1 MCRVLEVVLSE
12 KVTRQGFTALT
23 KLSSLREF
31 LFPLYSELYYL
42 RGPRRRDL
50 LELSFELLP
59 HLHAAA
65 YNETT
70 SQAGNALTVL
80 STLTSKILRRIT
92 VPLTLQLRF
101 LALKTLKI
109 VPQHVHLPEV
119 RELCLDHQNHPNYK
133 ADPIAPDRFPNLT
146 ELSVY
151 FTDETTLMSVVGQGV
166 GLKLRS
172 LSVGLNGGMK
182 QLDRLLEA
190 CPGLCELF
198 LNVPAN
204 LQSAS
209 RLRPDTLQK
218 LQELRI
224 SCLFLSPEA
233 HQSAG
238 QLMLEILRLAPKLR
252 SVSLSLVP
260 MDERD
265 LQELAELAMQGTC
278 LRQLECFEFYRKT
291 SVEFTSTEENRI
303 RDEAIVALGTH
314 CERLK
319 DFLFVDNY
327 FSD

>member
-12 KVTRQGFTALT
+12 QVSRQGFSALR

-31 LFPLYSELYYL
+31 LFPLYSQLHYL
-42 RGPRRRDL
+42 NGPRRQDL

-65 YNETT
+65 YNEKT
-70 SQAGNALTVL
+70 SRAGNALTVL
-80 STLTSKILRRIT
+80 STLTSRILRRIT
-92 VPLTLQLRF
+92 VPLTLQLRL

-109 VPQHVHLPEV
+109 VPKHVHLPEV
-119 RELCLDHQNHPNYK
+119 RVLYLDHQNHPNYK

-151 FTDETTLMSVVGQGV
+151 YTDEQTLMSVVGQGA

-172 LSVGLNGGMK
+172 LSIGLNGGMK
-182 QLDRLLEA
+182 RLDSLLEA
-190 CPGLCELF
+190 CPGLRELY

-224 SCLFLSPEA
+224 SCLFLSAEA

-252 SVSLSLVP
+252 SVTLSMVP
-260 MDERD
+260 MAEKD
-265 LQELAELAMQGTC
+265 LQELAELAIQGTC
-278 LRQLECFEFYRKT
+278 LRQLESFEFYRKT
-291 SVEFTSTEENRI
+291 SDEFTSAEENRI

-319 DFLFVDNY
+319 DFLFVDND
-327 FSD
+327 FSY

>member
-1 MCRVLEVVLSE
+1 VCRVLEVVLSE

-146 ELSVY
+146 ELTMM
-151 FTDETTLMSVVGQGV
+151 FTDELTLMSIIGHRV
-166 GLKLRS
+166 GLQLQTLQVRIQGKIS
-172 LSVGLNGGMK
+172 LDM
-182 QLDRLLEA
+182 LLEA
-190 CPGLCELF
+190 CPGLSKLFIINVDSTPESLTPLRSNTLKNLQFLF
-198 LNVPAN
+198 LACPYA
-204 LQSAS
+204 
-209 RLRPDTLQK
+209 
-218 LQELRI
+218 RI
-224 SCLFLSPEA
+224 MQPGLI
-233 HQSAG
+233 
-238 QLMLEILRLAPKLR
+238 LEIFRLAPNLR
-252 SVSLSLVP
+252 TVIFNMVP
-260 MDERD
+260 MAKED
-265 LQELAELAMQGTC
+265 LQALAELVKQGTC
-278 LRQLECFEFYRKT
+278 LRKLERFDFTRLPPST
-291 SVEFTSTEENRI
+291 SANEKRI
-303 RDEAIVALGTH
+303 RDEAILACGTH
-314 CERLK
+314 CVQLK
-319 DFLFVDNY
+319 EFVFY
-327 FSD
+327 ELHE